1 VCVCERERE
10 RERENRK
17 IGSGKN
23 KVVLENVV
31 FWFLRVKVQF
41 NFIGYAS

>member
-1 VCVCERERE
+1 MGVAEVPMCVCERERE
-10 RERENRK
+10 RERERRK

-31 FWFLRVKVQF
+31 FWFLRVKV
-41 NFIGYAS
+41 